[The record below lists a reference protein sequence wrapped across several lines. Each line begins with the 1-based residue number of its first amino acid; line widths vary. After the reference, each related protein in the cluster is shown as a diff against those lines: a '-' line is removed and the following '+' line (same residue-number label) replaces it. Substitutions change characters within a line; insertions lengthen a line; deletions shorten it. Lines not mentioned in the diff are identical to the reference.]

1 MGVWGS
7 PQTVSGCAQGAA
19 GTVAASMVMG
29 ERVSKRFSRQ
39 GMTELNRL
47 NEEETRPDVLSY
59 RWLYVEVVSSWQ
71 STARG
76 LMLPL
81 LGENKY

>member
-19 GTVAASMVMG
+19 GTVAASMVKG

-39 GMTELNRL
+39 GMTEQLNRL
-47 NEEETRPDVLSY
+47 NEEETRSDAL
-59 RWLYVEVVSSWQ
+59 
-71 STARG
+71 
-76 LMLPL
+76 
-81 LGENKY
+81 

>member
-19 GTVAASMVMG
+19 GTVAASVVKG

-39 GMTELNRL
+39 GMTELNRW
-47 NEEETRPDVLSY
+47 NEEEPRS
-59 RWLYVEVVSSWQ
+59 E
-71 STARG
+71 
-76 LMLPL
+76 L
-81 LGENKY
+81 L